1 MGNVNVVQT
10 RGKYN
15 AIHVILTSCQ
25 LFNKS
30 ILADKIWLLRNSIKT
45 GVGIPIFWGW
55 NCCLKK
61 TTTFAAQTN
70 PKMAKNLVIVESP
83 AKAKTIEKFLGSDF
97 QVESSYGHIADLPSK
112 EIGVDVLNGFKPKYE
127 VSADKKALV
136 SKLKTLAK
144 NAEMV
149 WLASDED
156 REGEAISWHLAEELK
171 LDKAKTKRIVFH
183 EITKTAILKAI
194 DNPREI
200 DYNLVNAQQA
210 RRVLDR
216 LVGYELSPVLWRKV
230 RGGLSAGR
238 VQSVSVRLIVERER
252 EIQEFNAVASYS
264 VLGEFLTA
272 NGKTLKAKLAKNFNT
287 KAEATDFLQKNINT
301 IYTVSDL
308 ETKPAKKSPAA
319 PFTTSTLQQEA
330 ARKLYLPVGITMQLA
345 QRLYE
350 AGLITYMRTDSVNL
364 SKEASD
370 AAQAEIIRSYG
381 KEFSKPRTFANRSKG
396 AQEAHE
402 AIRPTDMSRHTVNVD
417 RDQARLY
424 DLIWKRTLASQMS
437 EAELERTQVKIAASN
452 HKELFAASGE
462 VLLFEGFLKVYLEGS
477 DDDEE
482 EQEGML
488 PALKVNEILQ
498 QNYITATERYSR
510 AAARYTEASLV
521 KKLEELGIGRPS
533 TYAPTISTII
543 ARNYVEKGNLEGH
556 ERKYTQLTLQANA
569 IQEQLLKE
577 NTGSD
582 KGKLVPTDIGTIVTD
597 FLVKNFGSILDY
609 HFTAK
614 VEQDFDE
621 IAEGNVNWSKMM
633 QEFYDKFH
641 PNVQDVE
648 ANAERE
654 SGERILGVDPETGK
668 QVSVRLGKFGP
679 MVQIGDAEAEDKKFA
694 SLMND
699 QNIGT
704 ISLEEALQLFLLPK
718 NLGEY
723 KGEVIEVN
731 NGRFGPYVKF
741 GTQFISLPRGEDPMS
756 ITLERAQEIIDEKA
770 KADAPIGMFQNEP
783 VQKGVGRFGPFI
795 KWNGM
800 FINVNKKYNF
810 DHLSQGDI
818 DQLIEEKLQKEVDK
832 VLHHWKAEGIV
843 VEKAR
848 WGRSV
853 ILKGKLKIELSK
865 DVDAAQL
872 TLAQVEEIIA
882 KKTPAK
888 KTAAKKAPAKKAVTK
903 KSTPKKK

>member
-1 MGNVNVVQT
+1 M
-10 RGKYN
+10 
-15 AIHVILTSCQ
+15 S
-25 LFNKS
+25 
-30 ILADKIWLLRNSIKT
+30 
-45 GVGIPIFWGW
+45 IFWGW

-200 DYNLVNAQQA
+200 DFNLVNAQQA

-252 EIQEFNAVASYS
+252 EIQEFKPVASYS
-264 VLGEFLTA
+264 VVGEFGTA

-287 KAEATDFLQKNINT
+287 KAEATDFLQKNINSS
-301 IYTVSDL
+301 YTVSDL

-452 HKELFAASGE
+452 HSELFTAAGE
-462 VLLFEGFLKVYLEGS
+462 VLLFEGFLKVYLEGN
-477 DDDEE
+477 DDDDE

-488 PALKVNEILQ
+488 PALKVNEALA
-498 QNYITATERYSR
+498 QNHITATERYTR

-543 ARNYVEKGNLEGH
+543 SRNYVEKGNLEGH

-597 FLVKNFGSILDY
+597 FLVKNFSTILDY

-654 SGERILGVDPETGK
+654 SGERILGVDPVSGRP
-668 QVSVRLGKFGP
+668 VSVRLGKFGP

-731 NGRFGPYVKF
+731 NGRYGPYVKF

-795 KWNGM
+795 KWNSM

-810 DHLSQGDI
+810 DQLTQDDI
-818 DQLIEEKLQKEVDK
+818 NQLIEEKLQKEVDK

-865 DVDAAQL
+865 DVDAANL

-888 KTAAKKAPAKKAVTK
+888 KSPAKKSPAKKAVAK
-903 KSTPKKK
+903 KSTPKKN